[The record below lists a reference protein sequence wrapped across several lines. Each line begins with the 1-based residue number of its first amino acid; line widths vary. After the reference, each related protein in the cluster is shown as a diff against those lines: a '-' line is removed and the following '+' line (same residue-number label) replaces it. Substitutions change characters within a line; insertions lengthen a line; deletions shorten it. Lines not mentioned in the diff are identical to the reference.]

1 MKYLLDSNAWIN
13 SLRGGSA
20 SKVSIRLST
29 TPRKDVFL
37 CSVVLGELLYGAYRS
52 DPLKRAKNLLA
63 ITNLRQDHT
72 SLPYDDPASDECEKI
87 RDHLARLGTLI
98 GSNDMMI
105 AAIAIA
111 NGLKLV
117 THNTVE
123 FSRVPGLQLEDW
135 Q

>member
-1 MKYLLDSNAWIN
+1 M
-13 SLRGGSA
+13 
-20 SKVSIRLST
+20 
-29 TPRKDVFL
+29 DVFL
-37 CSVVLGELLYGAYRS
+37 CSVVLGELLYGAYHS
-52 DPLKRAKNLLA
+52 GPLKRAKNLLA
-63 ITNLRQDHT
+63 IANLRQDHT
-72 SLPYDDPASDECEKI
+72 SLPYEDQAADEYAKL
-87 RDHLARLGTLI
+87 RDHLARLGTPI

-117 THNTVE
+117 THNTAE

>member
-1 MKYLLDSNAWIN
+1 VKYLLDSNAWIN
-13 SLRGGSA
+13 SIRRGS
-20 SKVSIRLST
+20 SSNVSIRLSM

-37 CSVVLGELLYGAYRS
+37 CSVVLGELLFGAYHG
-52 DPLKRAKNLLA
+52 DPLKRSKNLLA
-63 ITNLRQDHT
+63 IANLRQDHT
-72 SLPYDDPASDECEKI
+72 SLPYGDAEAEECARI
-87 RDHLARLGTLI
+87 REDLVRKGTPI

-105 AAIAIA
+105 AAIAMA

-117 THNTVE
+117 THNTAE